1 MSWEKY
7 LSTKVVGER
16 YVWRAKPI
24 RSFQISAN
32 MKLAVVNHKGK
43 LSVAVMDG
51 GQKYRTCDR
60 ISYSE
65 AVHLLGWLAHFI
77 NMVKPLEAT
86 AIYATGKA
94 HLKGASRAQEKLLGL
109 VEGMRDD

>member
-7 LSTKVVGER
+7 ISTKVSGER
-16 YVWRAKPI
+16 LMWRARPI

-43 LSVAVMDG
+43 LSVAVIDG
-51 GQKYRTCDR
+51 NRKYMGCDR
-60 ISYSE
+60 INYSE
-65 AVHLLGWLAHFI
+65 AVTLLGWLAHFI

-94 HLKGASRAQEKLLGL
+94 HLKGAGRAQEKLLGL
-109 VEGMRDD
+109 IEAMRDD